1 MNNNETCG
9 PDRNETDDVS
19 ARNDARTIFGLRAFA
34 IGMLVVL
41 NSAMLAAGC
50 PELPPVSN
58 CTPFTQRCDGDRP
71 QVCSATQRWHTVGD
85 VACSA
90 VGGSCLVVDGGVA
103 VCARPDSGT
112 SVSDQ

>member
-1 MNNNETCG
+1 MNNNDTCEA
-9 PDRNETDDVS
+9 DRRDTDSAS
-19 ARNDARTIFGLRAFA
+19 ARHDTRMLFGVRAFT

-41 NSAMLAAGC
+41 NSAMLASGC
-50 PELPPVSN
+50 PELPPVSG

-90 VGGSCLVVDGGVA
+90 VGGSCFVVDGGVA
-103 VCARPDSGT
+103 VCARPDAGT